1 MTLPERLMKLRKAA
15 GLSQEEVAEK
25 LELTRQ
31 TVSKWETGQSS
42 PDLDKVLPLC
52 DLYHITPDELLHD
65 GGSEEADELKAQKD
79 AARAEELLEKSV
91 AKKKLI
97 GILSGVMLY
106 VLSIVFMIVAIPAL
120 GFNPLFATGI
130 FLILFALATL
140 IIIYS
145 ALMYRKKRDKKKNL
159 TKEAQLYKSID
170 SILGLITLTAYLL
183 ISFMT
188 MAWHITWIMWIIY
201 ALISQI
207 VKLII
212 MLATGNSVDE
222 CGEEDCCHEK

>member
-1 MTLPERLMKLRKAA
+1 MTLPERLIKLRKAA

-52 DLYHITPDELLHD
+52 NLYNVTPDELLHD
-65 GGSEEADELKAQKD
+65 GGSEEADEVKAQEN

-97 GILSGVMLY
+97 GILSGVFTY
-106 VLSIVFMIVAIPAL
+106 VIAIVFIMVSIPVL
-120 GFNPLFATGI
+120 QMNPVIASGI
-130 FLILFALATL
+130 FLLLLAIATL
-140 IIIYS
+140 IIIFS
-145 ALMYRKKRDKKKNL
+145 AVNYKSVKKKKQKKL
-159 TKEAQLYKSID
+159 SKEAEVYKAINSV
-170 SILGLITLTAYLL
+170 LGFTTLAAYLI

-188 MAWHITWIMWIIY
+188 MSWHITWIIWIIY
-201 ALISQI
+201 AVLAQI
-207 VKLII
+207 VKLAILLI
-212 MLATGNSVDE
+212 TGNSVD
-222 CGEEDCCHEK
+222 CEEGCE

>member
-52 DLYHITPDELLHD
+52 DLYHITPDELLHE
-65 GGSEEADELKAQKD
+65 GGSDEADELKAQKD

-106 VLSIVFMIVAIPAL
+106 MIAIVFIMVSIAAL
-120 GFNPLFATGI
+120 GFNPVVASGI

-145 ALMYRKKRDKKKNL
+145 AVMYRKKRDNKQKQ
-159 TKEAQLYKSID
+159 TKEMKLYKQID
-170 SILGLITLTAYLL
+170 SILGLVTLIAYLL

-201 ALISQI
+201 ALVSQI

-212 MLATGNSVDE
+212 MLATGNSVDA
-222 CGEEDCCHEK
+222 CDEEDCCHEK

>member
-15 GLSQEEVAEK
+15 GLSQEEVADK

-52 DLYHITPDELLHD
+52 ELYNITPDELLHE

-106 VLSIVFMIVAIPAL
+106 IIAITFIMVSIAAL
-120 GFNPLFATGI
+120 GFNPVLAAGI

-140 IIIYS
+140 MIIYS
-145 ALMYRKKRDKKKNL
+145 SVMYRKKRNKKQKL
-159 TKEAQLYKSID
+159 TKEMQLYKSID

-201 ALISQI
+201 ALVSQI

-212 MLATGNSVDE
+212 MLATGKTVDCDEE
-222 CGEEDCCHEK
+222 CCDEK

>member
-1 MTLPERLMKLRKAA
+1 MTLPERLIKLRKAA

-52 DLYHITPDELLHD
+52 NLYNVTPDELLHD
-65 GGSEEADELKAQKD
+65 GGSEEADEVKAQEN

-97 GILSGVMLY
+97 GILSGVFTY
-106 VLSIVFMIVAIPAL
+106 VIAIVFIMVSIPVLQMNPVVAS
-120 GFNPLFATGI
+120 GI
-130 FLILFALATL
+130 FLLLLAIATL
-140 IIIYS
+140 IIIFS
-145 ALMYRKKRDKKKNL
+145 AVNYKSVKKKKQKKL
-159 TKEAQLYKSID
+159 SKEAEVYKAINGV
-170 SILGLITLTAYLL
+170 LGFTTLAAYLI

-188 MAWHITWIMWIIY
+188 MSWHITWIIWIIY
-201 ALISQI
+201 AVLAQI
-207 VKLII
+207 VKLAILLI
-212 MLATGNSVDE
+212 TGNSVD
-222 CGEEDCCHEK
+222 CEEGCE

>member
-1 MTLPERLMKLRKAA
+1 MTLPERLIKLRKAA

-52 DLYHITPDELLHD
+52 NLYNVTPDELLHD
-65 GGSEEADELKAQKD
+65 GGSEEADEVKAQEN

-97 GILSGVMLY
+97 GILSGVFTY
-106 VLSIVFMIVAIPAL
+106 VIAIVFIMVSIPVLQMNPVVAS
-120 GFNPLFATGI
+120 GI
-130 FLILFALATL
+130 FLLLLAIATL
-140 IIIYS
+140 IIIFS
-145 ALMYRKKRDKKKNL
+145 AVNYKSVKKKKQKKL
-159 TKEAQLYKSID
+159 SKEAEVYKAINGV
-170 SILGLITLTAYLL
+170 LGFTTLAAYLI

-188 MAWHITWIMWIIY
+188 MSWHITWIIWIIY
-201 ALISQI
+201 AVLAQI
-207 VKLII
+207 VKLVILLI
-212 MLATGNSVDE
+212 TGNSVD
-222 CGEEDCCHEK
+222 CEEGCE

>member
-65 GGSEEADELKAQKD
+65 GGSDEADELKAQKD
-79 AARAEELLEKSV
+79 AARVEELLEKSV

-97 GILSGVMLY
+97 GILSGIMLY
-106 VLSIVFMIVAIPAL
+106 VLGIVFIMVAIPAF
-120 GFNPLFATGI
+120 GFNPVIATGI
-130 FLILFALATL
+130 FLIMLAFATL
-140 IIIYS
+140 MIIYS
-145 ALMYRKKRDKKKNL
+145 ALMYRKKRDKKKKL

-201 ALISQI
+201 ALVSQI

-212 MLATGNSVDE
+212 MLATGNSADACDE
-222 CGEEDCCHEK
+222 EGCCHEK

>member
-15 GLSQEEVAEK
+15 GLSQEEVADK

-52 DLYHITPDELLHD
+52 ELYNITPDELLHE

-106 VLSIVFMIVAIPAL
+106 IIAITFIMVSIAAL
-120 GFNPLFATGI
+120 GFNPVLAAGI

-140 IIIYS
+140 MIIYS
-145 ALMYRKKRDKKKNL
+145 SVMYRKKRNKKQKL
-159 TKEAQLYKSID
+159 TKEMQLYKSID

-201 ALISQI
+201 ALVSQI

-212 MLATGNSVDE
+212 MLATGKTVDCDEE
-222 CGEEDCCHEK
+222 CRDEK

>member
-15 GLSQEEVAEK
+15 GLSQEEVADK

-52 DLYHITPDELLHD
+52 ELYNITPDELLHE

-106 VLSIVFMIVAIPAL
+106 IIAITFIMVSIAAL
-120 GFNPLFATGI
+120 GFNPVLAAGI

-140 IIIYS
+140 MIIYS
-145 ALMYRKKRDKKKNL
+145 SVMYRKKRNKKQKL
-159 TKEAQLYKSID
+159 TKEMQLYKSID

-201 ALISQI
+201 ALVSQI

-212 MLATGNSVDE
+212 VLATGKTVDCDEE
-222 CGEEDCCHEK
+222 CCDEK

>member
-52 DLYHITPDELLHD
+52 DLYHITPDELLHE
-65 GGSEEADELKAQKD
+65 GGSDEADELKAQKD

-106 VLSIVFMIVAIPAL
+106 MIAIVFIMVSIAAL
-120 GFNPLFATGI
+120 GFNPVVASGI

-145 ALMYRKKRDKKKNL
+145 AVMYRKKRDKKQKQ
-159 TKEAQLYKSID
+159 TKEMKLYKQID
-170 SILGLITLTAYLL
+170 SILGLVTLTAYLL

-201 ALISQI
+201 ALVSQI

-212 MLATGNSVDE
+212 MLATGNSVDCDE
-222 CGEEDCCHEK
+222 GCCNEK

>member
-1 MTLPERLMKLRKAA
+1 MTLPERLIKLRKAA

-52 DLYHITPDELLHD
+52 NLYNVTPDELLHD
-65 GGSEEADELKAQKD
+65 GGSEEADEVKAQEN

-97 GILSGVMLY
+97 GILSGVFTY
-106 VLSIVFMIVAIPAL
+106 VIAIVFIMVSIPVLQMNPVVAS
-120 GFNPLFATGI
+120 GI
-130 FLILFALATL
+130 FLLLLAIATL
-140 IIIYS
+140 IIIFS
-145 ALMYRKKRDKKKNL
+145 AVNYKSVKKKKQKKL
-159 TKEAQLYKSID
+159 SKEAEIYKAINSV
-170 SILGLITLTAYLL
+170 LGFTTLAAYLI

-188 MAWHITWIMWIIY
+188 MSWHITWIIWIIY
-201 ALISQI
+201 AVLAQI
-207 VKLII
+207 VKLAILLI
-212 MLATGNSVDE
+212 TGNSVD
-222 CGEEDCCHEK
+222 CEEGCE

>member
-1 MTLPERLMKLRKAA
+1 MTLPDRLVKLRKAA
-15 GLSQEEVAEK
+15 GLSQEEVADK
-25 LELTRQ
+25 LEVTRQ

-52 DLYHITPDELLHD
+52 DLSHITPDELLHD

-188 MAWHITWIMWIIY
+188 MAWHITWIIWIIY
-201 ALISQI
+201 AVLSQI

-212 MLATGNSVDE
+212 TLVTGKDIEDE
-222 CGEEDCCHEK
+222 DE